1 MGFDEMDVDTIW
13 KNGEYLDWEDA
24 TTHVLT
30 TRSTTGAACSRA
42 SAVTT
47 PSRGQRSSAGRN
59 TSTGCSTPRRCTT
72 WRSNTP
78 AREITEATLELL
90 DRQDLDSAYIRP
102 LAYFG
107 YDSLGVSP
115 KDCPTDLVLAAWPWG
130 AYLGEEALEE
140 GVDVMVSS
148 WRKHASSQVP
158 TNVKTTGLYVNSM
171 LAGEEARRNGYVE
184 AIVLNKEE
192 GNVAEGP
199 GENIFM
205 VNDGEIYTTG
215 PAQSIL
221 EGITRDT
228 VIELAKER
236 GYTVHD
242 EAVISRGQLYTAD
255 ELFFTGS
262 AVEVTPIR
270 SVDDT
275 EIGSGTC
282 GPVTEELQAPSS
294 TSWSGEPTPTTT
306 GSRTCRSLFR
316 RFYRRRLVA
325 FTASVRG
332 RTVGLTRVPSVRTP
346 PTPPGCPVVPSGG
359 RSSSTGT

>member
-1 MGFDEMDVDTIW
+1 
-13 KNGEYLDWEDA
+13 
-24 TTHVLT
+24 
-30 TRSTTGAACSRA
+30 
-42 SAVTT
+42 
-47 PSRGQRSSAGRN
+47 
-59 TSTGCSTPRRCTT
+59 
-72 WRSNTP
+72 
-78 AREITEATLELL
+78 
-90 DRQDLDSAYIRP
+90 
-102 LAYFG
+102 
-107 YDSLGVSP
+107 
-115 KDCPTDLVLAAWPWG
+115 VLAAWPWG

-184 AIVLNKEE
+184 AIVLNKE

-282 GPVTEELQAPSS
+282 GPVTEELQSAFFDLV
-294 TSWSGEPTPTTT
+294 ER
-306 GSRTCRSLFR
+306 RTD
-316 RFYRRRLVA
+316 A
-325 FTASVRG
+325 HDDWFTY
-332 RTVGLTRVPSVRTP
+332 L
-346 PTPPGCPVVPSGG
+346 
-359 RSSSTGT
+359 